1 MDYKHKCCHLDQVHV
16 AISVSTSGLLD
27 HKHTTQNQS
36 PPTHPPTTPDSLRY
50 VMLEA
55 EREANSAPMILYF
68 PSRLHFLINLVWFVF
83 PNYWSK
89 NFICITKI

>member
-1 MDYKHKCCHLDQVHV
+1 MHMDYKHKCCHLDQVHV

-36 PPTHPPTTPDSLRY
+36 PHPPTSPDSLRY

-55 EREANSAPMILYF
+55 EREANSAHMVPYF
-68 PSRLHFLINLVWFVF
+68 PSRLHFLINLV
-83 PNYWSK
+83 
-89 NFICITKI
+89 